1 MMRFAPVVLSCIFFF
16 VSCKKKD
23 IIPQQ
28 QIPPQTFSNVSYGT
42 DPQQKMDVY
51 LPGGRSVDSTK
62 VMVLIHGG
70 GWNTGDKSDF
80 DIFVDTI
87 MKRDAAFA
95 IFNINYRLANPPN
108 LFPAQELDVNAAIEF
123 IINKSIEYNI
133 SNKIVLIGA
142 SAGAHLALL
151 QGYKYPSPVKV
162 KAVVDFFA
170 PTELVSLYTNPPNPL
185 VPTLL
190 QSVTGYTPTSNP
202 AIYQQSS
209 PVNFVTTQS
218 PPTIILQGAL
228 DIIVSPSQSIL
239 LKNELQAKGVPCEY
253 ILYQTE
259 GHGWF
264 GANLTDSFNHILAF
278 LAIHVN

>member
-1 MMRFAPVVLSCIFFF
+1 MRVASVVFTLILGV

-23 IIPQQ
+23 IIPQDQ
-28 QIPPQTFSNVSYGT
+28 NSPQTIRNVSYGT

-51 LPGGRSVDSTK
+51 LPGDRSVDSTK

-80 DIFVDTI
+80 DIFVDSLK
-87 MKRDAAFA
+87 KRDPSYA

-108 LFPAQELDVNAAIEF
+108 LFPAQELDVKAAIEF
-123 IINKSIEYNI
+123 IVNKSPEYNI
-133 SNKIVLIGA
+133 SNKIVLVGA

-151 QGYKYPSPVKV
+151 QAYKYPSPVKV

-209 PVNFVTTQS
+209 PVNFVTSQS

-228 DIIVSPSQSIL
+228 DIVVSPSQSIL
-239 LKNELQAKGVPCEY
+239 LKNELLAKGVPCEY
-253 ILYQTE
+253 ILYPTE

-264 GANLTDSFNHILAF
+264 GANLTDSFNRILAF
-278 LAIHVN
+278 LAVHVN

>member
-1 MMRFAPVVLSCIFFF
+1 MRVASVVFTLILGV

-23 IIPQQ
+23 IIPQDQ
-28 QIPPQTFSNVSYGT
+28 NSPQTIRNVSYGS

-62 VMVLIHGG
+62 LMVLIHGG

-80 DIFVDTI
+80 DIFVDTLN
-87 MKRDAAFA
+87 KRDPSYA

-108 LFPAQELDVNAAIEF
+108 LFPAQELDVKAAIEF
-123 IINKSIEYNI
+123 IVNKSAEYNI
-133 SNKIVLIGA
+133 SNKIVLVGA

-151 QGYKYPSPVKV
+151 QAYKYPSPVKV

-170 PTELVSLYTNPPNPL
+170 PTELVSLYTKPPNPL

-190 QSVTGYTPTSNP
+190 QSDTGYTPTSNP

-209 PVNFVTTQS
+209 PVNFVTSQS

-228 DIIVSPSQSIL
+228 DIVVSPSQSIL
-239 LKNELQAKGVPCEY
+239 LKNELLAKGVPSEY
-253 ILYQTE
+253 ILYPTE

-264 GANLTDSFNHILAF
+264 GANLTDSFNRILAF
-278 LAIHVN
+278 LAVHVN

>member
-1 MMRFAPVVLSCIFFF
+1 MRIASVVFTFTFFF
-16 VSCKKKD
+16 ISCQKKD
-23 IIPQQ
+23 IFPQQ
-28 QIPPQTFSNVSYGT
+28 QNPPQTIRNVSYGT

-51 LPGGRSVDSTK
+51 LPGDRNVDSTK

-80 DIFVDTI
+80 DIFVDS
-87 MKRDAAFA
+87 MKIRDPSYAVC
-95 IFNINYRLANPPN
+95 NINYRLALPPN
-108 LFPAQELDVNAAIEF
+108 LFPVQELDVKAAIEF
-123 IINKSIEYNI
+123 IVNKSAEYSI

-151 QGYKYPSPVKV
+151 QAYKYPSPVKV

-185 VPTLL
+185 VPALL
-190 QSVTGYTPTSNP
+190 QSVTGYTPSSNP

-209 PVNFVTTQS
+209 PVNFVTPQS

-228 DIIVSPSQSIL
+228 DIVVSPSQSIL
-239 LKNELQAKGVPCEY
+239 LKNELLAKGVASEY
-253 ILYQTE
+253 ILYPTE

-264 GANLTDSFNHILAF
+264 GANLTDSFDRILAF
-278 LAIHVN
+278 LAVHVN

>member
-1 MMRFAPVVLSCIFFF
+1 MRLASVVFLYIFFL
-16 VSCKKKD
+16 VSCKKED
-23 IIPQQ
+23 ITPQQ
-28 QIPPQTFSNVSYGT
+28 QNPPQTIRNVSYGT

-51 LPGGRSVDSTK
+51 LPAGRSVDSTK

-80 DIFVDTI
+80 DIFVDTLK
-87 MKRDAAFA
+87 KRDPSYA
-95 IFNINYRLANPPN
+95 IFNLNYRLANPPN
-108 LFPAQELDVNAAIEF
+108 LFPAQELDVKAAFEF
-123 IINKSIEYNI
+123 IVNKSPEYNI

-151 QGYKYPSPVKV
+151 QAYKYPMPLKV
-162 KAVVDFFA
+162 KAVIDFFG
-170 PTELVSLYTNPPNPL
+170 PTELVSLYNNPPNPL

-209 PVNFVTTQS
+209 PLNFVTSQS
-218 PPTIILQGAL
+218 PPTMILQGGL
-228 DIIVSPSQSIL
+228 DIVVSPSQSIL

-253 ILYQTE
+253 ILYPGE

-264 GANLTDSFNHILAF
+264 GTNLTDSFNRIIAF
-278 LAIHVN
+278 LAVHVN